1 MPPYRPAVRCGR
13 PRTDGEPCNSFALHG
28 ADHCYRHGGGTLPNV
43 RAAAAVREA
52 VMRWGFIDV
61 TVDPGE
67 TLLMLVTQSKIRAQ
81 RYAEELER
89 LVGERPELRDALIG
103 DVAGEFGKAGEFIK
117 GLVILEAQERDRCAN
132 FCRLAIA
139 AGLAERQVR
148 MAERQG
154 QLMVDL
160 LRAVMADPALGLT
173 ATQRGAIPGIV
184 RKQLELVK

>member
-13 PRTDGEPCNSFALHG
+13 PRTNGEPCKAFALHG
-28 ADHCYRHGGGTLPNV
+28 TDHCRVHGGYLPNV

-52 VMRWGFIDV
+52 VMRWGFTDT

-67 TLLMLVTQSKIRAQ
+67 TLLMLVTQSKMRAQ

-89 LVGERPELRDALIG
+89 LVAERPELRDALIG

-154 QLMVDL
+154 QLMTEL

-184 RKQLELVK
+184 RKQLELVR

>member
-1 MPPYRPAVRCGR
+1 MPPYRPAVRCKTIKAGGI
-13 PRTDGEPCNSFALHG
+13 PCKAFAVHGTNSCRT
-28 ADHCYRHGGGTLPNV
+28 HGGKLPNV
-43 RAAAAVREA
+43 RAAAKVREA
-52 VMRWGFIDV
+52 VMRWGFTDG

-103 DVAGEFGKAGEFIK
+103 DVAGEFGKAGEYIK

-154 QLMVDL
+154 QLMTEL
-160 LRAVMADPALGLT
+160 LRAVMADPILGLT
-173 ATQRGAIPGIV
+173 AAQRGAIPGIV